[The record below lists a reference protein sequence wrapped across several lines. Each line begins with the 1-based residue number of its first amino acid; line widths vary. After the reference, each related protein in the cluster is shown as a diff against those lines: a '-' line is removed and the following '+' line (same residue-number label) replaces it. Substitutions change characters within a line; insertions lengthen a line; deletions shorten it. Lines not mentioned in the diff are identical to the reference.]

1 MSSSSRTSFVE
12 YDPSFFLA
20 FLPSE
25 GLPLVFLIV
34 ADKRQVLLPLLRSS
48 VLCCWVTI
56 CRAWGKEM
64 LFSTFTLCTSF
75 SRSHTEHFFEEVP
88 WGPAHCAGY
97 TFSTFVAALLWMFS
111 TTAMA
116 DSFII
121 TESSTMAKLLTFEA
135 PEWIGDISFYFNQ
148 KVSDIVPGAEAVSE
162 WHWMAC
168 FCADVPL
175 RTYSLFLSVS
185 LSLCCLPHGF
195 L

>member
-1 MSSSSRTSFVE
+1 MG
-12 YDPSFFLA
+12 P
-20 FLPSE
+20 P
-25 GLPLVFLIV
+25 
-34 ADKRQVLLPLLRSS
+34 RSN

-116 DSFII
+116 DSFIF
-121 TESSTMAKLLTFEA
+121 TESSTMAKLWSSTSLVTLMMMMSRHV
-135 PEWIGDISFYFNQ
+135 WWHLSNIGVTTRETNHKQY
-148 KVSDIVPGAEAVSE
+148 K
-162 WHWMAC
+162 C
-168 FCADVPL
+168 
-175 RTYSLFLSVS
+175 
-185 LSLCCLPHGF
+185 SLCNKCFSQFSNLQSHKGHALATCL